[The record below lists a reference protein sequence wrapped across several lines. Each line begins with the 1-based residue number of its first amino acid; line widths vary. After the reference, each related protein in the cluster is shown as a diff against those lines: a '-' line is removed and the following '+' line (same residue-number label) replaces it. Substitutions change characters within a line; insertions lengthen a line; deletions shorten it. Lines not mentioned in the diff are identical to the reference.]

1 MMNAQLILIT
11 VIMFVTILNIH
22 ITVLAKMVIN

>member
-11 VIMFVTILNIH
+11 VIKNVTILNIH
-22 ITVLAKMVIN
+22 ITVLAMMAIN